1 MFFYQKF
8 NNLLSNALN
17 LLVEEKVLSYEVLK
31 DKRYNI
37 EFPTNPKFG
46 DLATNVAMVNV
57 KKSSFSLMKL
67 AEKIKEK
74 LEKNKIIKKVEIV
87 KPGFLN
93 IFFERKYIQSQLEI
107 VLDGQIYQV
116 KKKKRINIEYVSAN
130 PTGLMHIGHARGAVL
145 GDCIANVLMEV
156 GHTITKEYYINDAG
170 NQINVLINSIL
181 FHIENLVN
189 QTNKKIAKDMYPG
202 KYLFYIA
209 KDVKKFADDNN
220 LPYTSEKIKLHAVY
234 LILNDIKKDLGKL
247 GVNHDQFIS
256 EKKISTEDKVKKTIQ
271 LLKNKNLAYEGF
283 QEPPKALKNKKWEKK
298 KQLLFKSKEINDD
311 SDRALIK
318 PNGELTYFMSDIIY
332 HESKIKKNNDIL
344 INIWGIDHSGYVS
357 RIKNAIS
364 MMFGDEFE
372 FKIKLTALVNL
383 IKDNKSLKM
392 SKRDGVYITLREV
405 LDEVGKDALRFMMI
419 SRSSEKIIDFDF
431 DLVKLKTKENPVFY
445 VQYAHAR
452 CCSINEIALNE
463 LGSRYH
469 ENKIHYELLTL
480 NEEISL
486 IKILCSFNKII
497 ELAVENYEPHRITN
511 YLYELSKNFHS
522 YWALGSLDEK
532 NRILKEN
539 ELDLTIARLA
549 LVDGVKKTIKKG
561 LSILDI
567 SAPNSM

>member
-1 MFFYQKF
+1 MLFYKKLGD
-8 NNLLSNALN
+8 LLSQTLS
-17 LLVEEKVLSYEVLK
+17 LLVEEKVLSREVLIE
-31 DKRYNI
+31 KRYNI
-37 EFPTNPKFG
+37 ELPVNSKFG
-46 DLATNVAMVNV
+46 DLATNVAMVTV
-57 KKSSFSLMKL
+57 KKSSLNLIKL
-67 AEKIKEK
+67 AEKIREK
-74 LEKNKIIKKVEIV
+74 LEINKIIKKIDIV
-87 KPGFLN
+87 NPGFLN
-93 IFFERKYIQSQLEI
+93 IFFERKYIQNQLEI
-107 VLDGQIYQV
+107 VLEGKIYKVTQ
-116 KKKKRINIEYVSAN
+116 KKRINIEYVSAN

-145 GDCIANVLMEV
+145 GDCIANILMEA

-170 NQINVLINSIL
+170 NQINVLINTIL
-181 FHIENLVN
+181 FHIKNLVN
-189 QTNKKIAKDMYPG
+189 QTNKKITNDMYPG
-202 KYLFYIA
+202 KYIFYIA
-209 KDVKKFADDNN
+209 KDVKKFADENN
-220 LPYTSEKIKLHAVY
+220 LPYNSEKIKFHAVY
-234 LILNDIKKDLGKL
+234 LILNDIKKDLEKL

-271 LLKNKNLAYEGF
+271 LLKDKNLAYEGY
-283 QEPPKALKNKKWEKK
+283 QDPPKALKNKEWEKK

-383 IKDNKSLKM
+383 IKNNKSLKM

-431 DLVKLKTKENPVFY
+431 DLVKSKTKENPVFY

-452 CCSINEIALNE
+452 CYSINEIAINK

-469 ENKIHYELLTL
+469 ENKVNYELLIL
-480 NEEISL
+480 DEEISL
-486 IKILCSFNKII
+486 IKLLCSFNKII

-511 YLYELSKNFHS
+511 YLYELSKNFHA
-522 YWALGSLDEK
+522 YWALGSIDEK
-532 NRILKEN
+532 NRILKEK
-539 ELDLTIARLA
+539 EFDLSFARLA
-549 LVDGVKKTIKKG
+549 LVDGVKKTLKKG